1 MDGRTSPGRSIEI
14 AMTPTGAATPEDAQY
29 NLSEEGNSILSTV
42 QKAVNAWERFYKQND
57 ARQSVSQREER
68 DAILYPEK
76 EQTATTIASTDLA
89 GMELKKR
96 GGQLVFCVAALPNP
110 ESFKESS
117 IEESKQAEFRNQ
129 RASLEDR
136 LKDFEKH
143 IFESL
148 DPYAVILPYD
158 NFRQVRLRSSSPEV
172 LEQLKNFVEH
182 ELGLFETVTNRLR
195 AVPVKTNIQ
204 LEWRQTELN
213 NFVVAVKKLTF
224 TWPSSNEQA
233 KSSAGTASSQDLAYV
248 LHAASIDEIEFSA
261 SKSIDGLQWMT
272 LLVAVL
278 VALVTFGAA
287 TYLTRPLSKIESIA
301 KEIGRHGFSPDAKL
315 EEHIHSLLEQL
326 PTARRD
332 EVGTLSK
339 QFKETTKQ
347 VLLANKE
354 LRESKDREMAEQ
366 RKNEQAERNKAIADE
381 VSQAVMLLLASVSH
395 DMRQPLNPI
404 FFYTERLLQKPT
416 LSDDDRRALTKI
428 LRSARG
434 LSFLV
439 EDILDYKRILAGD
452 VVLNVEEVDIETML
466 ADLKEDYAT
475 MAQTRGTT
483 ISISNE
489 WHGKLHADGNRLK
502 RVLNNLISNA
512 CKATQKGSINLRI
525 VPYGIENVEI
535 SVRDTG
541 CGMDDSVK
549 RLLFEAPERQVEL
562 ARQYGVRHSNKD
574 PNSTRIGLFVCKQ
587 LIEAM
592 GGTIQCSSEVG
603 KGSEFV
609 VRLPVRALESIV
621 SDQGSGTDVQQTAP
635 YELQEPA
642 QPVVRSSARS
652 SIPSTTRPVAQP
664 VTPTAIP
671 AKNLGVRWSSMMIL
685 AVPKSWR
692 SCSTAWDTRWNKS
705 LIRKSVWIG
714 QSHRRPT

>member
-1 MDGRTSPGRSIEI
+1 
-14 AMTPTGAATPEDAQY
+14 
-29 NLSEEGNSILSTV
+29 
-42 QKAVNAWERFYKQND
+42 
-57 ARQSVSQREER
+57 
-68 DAILYPEK
+68 
-76 EQTATTIASTDLA
+76 
-89 GMELKKR
+89 
-96 GGQLVFCVAALPNP
+96 
-110 ESFKESS
+110 
-117 IEESKQAEFRNQ
+117 
-129 RASLEDR
+129 
-136 LKDFEKH
+136 
-143 IFESL
+143 
-148 DPYAVILPYD
+148 
-158 NFRQVRLRSSSPEV
+158 
-172 LEQLKNFVEH
+172 
-182 ELGLFETVTNRLR
+182 
-195 AVPVKTNIQ
+195 
-204 LEWRQTELN
+204 
-213 NFVVAVKKLTF
+213 
-224 TWPSSNEQA
+224 
-233 KSSAGTASSQDLAYV
+233 
-248 LHAASIDEIEFSA
+248 
-261 SKSIDGLQWMT
+261 MT

-671 AKNLGVRWSSMMIL
+671 AKNLGRALVIDDDPRCTEIL
-685 AVPKSWR
+685 AQLLNGLGYEVEQILDPQVGLDRAIASPPDLITLDVYMPGLNGWEVLRELKDNPK
-692 SCSTAWDTRWNKS
+692 TAGTTVIMVTIDPSEEKATLLGADGFVNKPIDPTQFTTAVWQAINHRKGANVLVVDDDPECRRQLIEILAPLGCHIIEGVDGEDAMEKLS
-705 LIRKSVWIG
+705 LLGDEPLDLAIVDLYMPNMDGFCLIDQLRQKAATKDSRIIILSGGVLSESERKKLFRQADQFFSKGTVSLTMLRREI
-714 QSHRRPT
+714 QNILAHRLQHASNKTELSKGSAR